1 MKKLPEGRAA
11 RYDWS
16 RATRGTI
23 AKRAASE
30 GSNLRA
36 LDDDVAKAFPDSESV
51 NAALRAVLAMRAALA
66 PARTRSRRTRA
77 A

>member
-1 MKKLPEGRAA
+1 MRKLPEGHLD

-16 RATRGTI
+16 KATRGRF
-23 AKRAASE
+23 AKRLVAE

-36 LDDDVAKAFPDSESV
+36 LEDDVAEAFPDSAAV
-51 NAALRAVLAMRAALA
+51 NAALRALLAMREALIG
-66 PARTRSRRTRA
+66 PGGKKRSKRA

>member
-1 MKKLPEGRAA
+1 MKKLPEGHLD

-16 RATRGTI
+16 RAGRGRF
-23 AKRAASE
+23 AKRLAEE

-36 LDDDVAKAFPDSESV
+36 LDDDVAEAFPDSASV
-51 NAALRAVLAMRAALA
+51 SDALRALLAMRRALA
-66 PARTRSRRTRA
+66 TPVAGKRGRRA

>member
-1 MKKLPEGRAA
+1 MKKLPEGHID

-16 RATRGTI
+16 RATRGTL
-23 AKRAASE
+23 AKRILAE

-36 LDDDVAKAFPDSESV
+36 LDDDVAKAFADSASV
-51 NAALRAVLAMRAALA
+51 NAALRAVLAIRGGGRVAGA
-66 PARTRSRRTRA
+66 RSRSRSA